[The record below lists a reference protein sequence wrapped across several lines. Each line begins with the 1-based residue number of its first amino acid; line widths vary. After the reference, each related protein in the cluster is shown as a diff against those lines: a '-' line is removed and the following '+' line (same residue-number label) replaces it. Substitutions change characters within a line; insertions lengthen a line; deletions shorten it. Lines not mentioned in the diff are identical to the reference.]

1 MEQHSIGWYRQR
13 LGQITGSQ
21 VGRLMKK
28 GRTSYFGDDAMSYIY
43 QLAAER
49 CMSESLLNDDVEFEE
64 YLAHVN
70 FETKAMRFGTEME
83 AVARDKYCS
92 SNNVECTEVGL
103 CSHFDIEHFAS
114 SPDGIVE
121 SFDGK
126 VALEIKCP
134 TQAVFMRYCDSV
146 IDQEDLKKVKPE
158 YYWQCMAH
166 MMCTGAIR
174 TDFIVFCP
182 FQENPIKVV
191 PIYPDEKAFGELTER
206 VREANNIINS
216 ILMKANGKS
225 NYREGVQHWANS
237 VYSDEER

>member
-1 MEQHSIGWYRQR
+1 MEQHSIEWYKARI
-13 LGQITGSQ
+13 GKITGSQ

-28 GRTSYFGDDAMSYIY
+28 GKTTYFGEDAMSYIY

-49 CMSESLLNDDVEFEE
+49 SMSEQLLADDIEFEE

-70 FETKAMRFGTEME
+70 VETKAMRFGTEME
-83 AVARDKYCS
+83 AIARLKYCS
-92 SNNVECTEVGL
+92 DNNCECTEVGL
-103 CSHFDIEHFAS
+103 YTHFDIEHFAS

-126 VALEIKCP
+126 IALEIKCP
-134 TQAVFMRYCDSV
+134 TQAVFMRYCDSI

-182 FQENPIKVV
+182 FQEKPIKVV
-191 PIYPDEKAFGELTER
+191 KIYPDPKAFEELTER
-206 VREANNIINS
+206 VKEANNIINAV
-216 ILMKANGKS
+216 LKK
-225 NYREGVQHWANS
+225 VL
-237 VYSDEER
+237 